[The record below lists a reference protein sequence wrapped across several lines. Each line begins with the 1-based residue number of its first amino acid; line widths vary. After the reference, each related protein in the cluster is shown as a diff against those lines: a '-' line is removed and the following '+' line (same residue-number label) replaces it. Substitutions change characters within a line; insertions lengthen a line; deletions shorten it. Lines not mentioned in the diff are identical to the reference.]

1 MQGYT
6 IRVAKAIEAAD
17 GSLLG
22 VKLGRLCIEHDIGV
36 AKVAKYLGV
45 TRQTV
50 YYWFTGKSQPHAN
63 YEDAVARM
71 IYEITDASK

>member
-6 IRVAKAIEAAD
+6 IRLAKAIDEAD

-22 VKLGRLCIEHDIGV
+22 VQLGRACLARDVPVSVV
-36 AKVAKYLGV
+36 ANNLGV

-50 YYWFTGKSQPHAN
+50 YNWFLGLSEPRGATR
-63 YEDAVARM
+63 DA
-71 IYEITDASK
+71 IQTYITSLN

>member
-6 IRVAKAIEAAD
+6 IRMAKAIDEAD

-22 VKLGRLCIEHDIGV
+22 VQLGRACLARDVPVSVV
-36 AKVAKYLGV
+36 AKNLGV

-50 YYWFTGKSQPHAN
+50 YSWFLGVSEPRGAAR
-63 YEDAVARM
+63 DA
-71 IYEITDASK
+71 IQTYITSLN

>member
-6 IRVAKAIEAAD
+6 IRLAKALEAAD

-22 VKLGRLCIEHDIGV
+22 VQLGRACLARDVPVSVV
-36 AKVAKYLGV
+36 AVNLGV

-50 YYWFTGKSQPHAN
+50 YHWFLGVSEPRGAAR
-63 YEDAVARM
+63 DA
-71 IYEITDASK
+71 IQTYLASFD